1 MNKIS
6 LCGEWK
12 LTRNDSNEI
21 ISATVPGCNFTDLL
35 AEGKIPD
42 PFLSCYEKSVQW
54 VGEKIWTYEK
64 TFVAGAD
71 DVNAEKQEI
80 VFEMLDTLAEI
91 YLNGEPLGKTQN
103 AYRTYVFDVKG
114 HLKEGENMV
123 KVVFFSP
130 LDYIRQWHKAMP
142 LPNTTEGEAGSCHIR
157 KPAYHFGWDWAPH
170 LLHCGIMRPAYIR
183 TYNGA
188 RLDGALIRQE
198 HKDGKVT
205 LKIKPEITGEGDDTV
220 GYKLTTP
227 SGETMV
233 AAGKGTVEFV
243 IEDPQLWWTADLGK
257 QPLYTLECILGNQT
271 KTYKIGLRTL
281 TLDRSKDKYGENFR
295 FVLNGVGIFARGA
308 NWVPSDS
315 FITRTTRKDLERILR
330 SAKNANMNMLRAWGG
345 GYYESDDFYDI
356 CDKLGILVWQDCMF
370 ACSPY
375 PYTRKDFTEEVAAEI
390 EDNVKRLRHH
400 ASLALWCGNNE
411 LEQMSGA
418 WMIRQDIIAQAGD
431 YFYKELPSI
440 IRKYDDVTPY
450 HESSPSGNGYMKN
463 YNSDDYG
470 DCHLWKVWHG
480 MRPSDYLTKRNPRF
494 CSEYGL
500 QSLPHKNTLARMNGG
515 ALPVSMKD
523 PVMQAHQKAPF
534 GNSRTLFYIVD
545 RFWSPKDMADLV
557 YMTQLSQAYCARV
570 ATESWRTRK
579 GRCNGSLYW
588 QLNDCWGVTSWS
600 GYDYYGNPKAVHYNA
615 KHFNAPRAA
624 VIVADKDKRTVYA
637 INDTLEN
644 GDFEIVYGLST
655 FDGKTVYEQTRPLT
669 LKAGEIKEIAS
680 VKPREHGHVSSK
692 KLTVFA
698 IMKTKDGKTVSER
711 YHTAEKENKSALPDP
726 KLTYS
731 TSYDG
736 KVYEISVKAAAYAR
750 GVEISIAGTDGEFS
764 DNFFDMPAG
773 ATVKVTLPVSGADKE
788 KLDKALNVRSLYDV
802 AKKQSKAQDKFF
814 AAKVFLEPF
823 NLVNWIY
830 RTKE

>member
-1 MNKIS
+1 MNNIS

-12 LTRNDSNEI
+12 LSRNDSNEI
-21 ISATVPGCNFTDLL
+21 IPATVPGCNFTDLL
-35 AEGKIPD
+35 AQGKIPD

-64 TFVAGAD
+64 TFTAGAD
-71 DVNAEKQEI
+71 DAAAEKQEL

-91 YLNGEPLGKTQN
+91 YLNGETLGKTQN

-114 HLKEGENMV
+114 LLKEGENTV

-170 LLHCGIMRPAYIR
+170 LLHCGIMKPAYIR

-188 RLDGALIRQE
+188 RLDGAIIKQE
-198 HKDGKVT
+198 HADGKVT
-205 LKIKPEITGEGDDTV
+205 LKITPELTGGEDVV

-227 SGETMV
+227 SGETMT
-233 AAGKGTVEFV
+233 AAGKGEITFV
-243 IEDPQLWWTADLGK
+243 IGDPQLWWTADLGK
-257 QPLYTLECILGNQT
+257 QPLYTLECILGDQT

-281 TLDRSKDKYGENFR
+281 TLDRSADKYGENFR

-315 FITRTTRKDLERILR
+315 FITRTTRKDLERILG

-356 CDKLGILVWQDCMF
+356 CDNLGILVWQDCMF

-390 EDNVKRLRHH
+390 ADNVKRLRHH

-418 WMIRQDIIAQAGD
+418 WMVRQDIIAQAGD
-431 YFYKELPSI
+431 YFYKDLPAI

-500 QSLPHKNTLARMNGG
+500 QSLPHRNTLVKMNGG
-515 ALPVSMKD
+515 ALPVSMKE

-545 RFWSPKDMADLV
+545 RFWSPKDMDDLV

-615 KHFNAPRAA
+615 KHFNAPQTA
-624 VIVADKDKRTVYA
+624 VIVGDKDKRTVYA
-637 INDTLEN
+637 INDTLEDC
-644 GDFEIVYGLST
+644 DFVIVYGLAT
-655 FDGKTVYEQTRPLT
+655 FDGKTVYEQSRPIT

-692 KLTVFA
+692 KLAVFA
-698 IMKTKDGKTVSER
+698 VMKTKDGKVISER
-711 YHTAEKENKSALPDP
+711 YHTAEKENKSSLPDP

-736 KVYEISVKAAAYAR
+736 DVYCVSVKAAAYAR
-750 GVEISIAGTDGEFS
+750 GVEIGIAGVDGEFS

-773 ATVKVTLPVSGADKE
+773 SSVTVTLPVKDADKE
-788 KLDKALNVRSLYDV
+788 SLDKALRVRSLYDV
-802 AKKQSKAQDKFF
+802 VKKQSKIKDKLF
-814 AAKVFLEPF
+814 AAKVFFEPY

>member
-1 MNKIS
+1 
-6 LCGEWK
+6 
-12 LTRNDSNEI
+12 
-21 ISATVPGCNFTDLL
+21 
-35 AEGKIPD
+35 
-42 PFLSCYEKSVQW
+42 
-54 VGEKIWTYEK
+54 
-64 TFVAGAD
+64 
-71 DVNAEKQEI
+71 
-80 VFEMLDTLAEI
+80 
-91 YLNGEPLGKTQN
+91 
-103 AYRTYVFDVKG
+103 
-114 HLKEGENMV
+114 
-123 KVVFFSP
+123 
-130 LDYIRQWHKAMP
+130 
-142 LPNTTEGEAGSCHIR
+142 
-157 KPAYHFGWDWAPH
+157 
-170 LLHCGIMRPAYIR
+170 
-183 TYNGA
+183 
-188 RLDGALIRQE
+188 
-198 HKDGKVT
+198 
-205 LKIKPEITGEGDDTV
+205 
-220 GYKLTTP
+220 
-227 SGETMV
+227 
-233 AAGKGTVEFV
+233 
-243 IEDPQLWWTADLGK
+243 
-257 QPLYTLECILGNQT
+257 
-271 KTYKIGLRTL
+271 
-281 TLDRSKDKYGENFR
+281 
-295 FVLNGVGIFARGA
+295 
-308 NWVPSDS
+308 
-315 FITRTTRKDLERILR
+315 
-330 SAKNANMNMLRAWGG
+330 
-345 GYYESDDFYDI
+345 
-356 CDKLGILVWQDCMF
+356 MF

-637 INDTLEN
+637 INDTLED

-726 KLTYS
+726 KLTYT

-802 AKKQSKAQDKFF
+802 AKKQSKAQDKLF